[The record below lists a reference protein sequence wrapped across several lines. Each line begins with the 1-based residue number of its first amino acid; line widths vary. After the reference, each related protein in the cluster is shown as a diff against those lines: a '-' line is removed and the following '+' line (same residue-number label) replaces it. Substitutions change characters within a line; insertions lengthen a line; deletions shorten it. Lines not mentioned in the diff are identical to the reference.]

1 MESVNL
7 GDTHHEKH
15 QDDVANRRAS
25 DVDTLNNMGYSQVL
39 QRSMSKFSNFSIS
52 FSIICILAGGINS
65 FAQAIAS
72 IGGAGAGIGWPVGCC
87 LSGLFALAMAQIASA
102 FPTAGGLYHWSSIL
116 GNRFLGYIT
125 AWLNIMG
132 LITVLG
138 AINIGPAYFF
148 AGTFGSMVG
157 FTGTDMQVV
166 IFVAL
171 ITIMQAMINHVGIRI
186 TTMLTNASGMIIFV
200 TSIILVVSCLVLA
213 PAIDISRLW
222 TFTNYSG
229 DAGGGVL

>member
-1 MESVNL
+1 M
-7 GDTHHEKH
+7 
-15 QDDVANRRAS
+15 
-25 DVDTLNNMGYSQVL
+25 
-39 QRSMSKFSNFSIS
+39 
-52 FSIICILAGGINS
+52 AGGINS

-72 IGGAGAGIGWPVGCC
+72 VGGAGAGIGWPVGCC

-116 GNRFLGYIT
+116 GNRFLGYIA

-171 ITIMQAMINHVGIRI
+171 ITIMQAMINHLGINI

-229 DAGGGVL
+229 DAGGGGIVSVYICLLP

>member
-1 MESVNL
+1 M
-7 GDTHHEKH
+7 
-15 QDDVANRRAS
+15 
-25 DVDTLNNMGYSQVL
+25 
-39 QRSMSKFSNFSIS
+39 
-52 FSIICILAGGINS
+52 
-65 FAQAIAS
+65 
-72 IGGAGAGIGWPVGCC
+72 
-87 LSGLFALAMAQIASA
+87 SGLFALAMAQIASA

-157 FTGTDMQVV
+157 ITGTDMQVV